1 MTKLEPDSGL
11 APAKACPV
19 ARTAS
24 GSTVRDTGATLLF
37 VVFKWLPQMA
47 AVVGIG
53 VLCGFGYLS
62 LVRGNMFQANAK
74 LYVRVGVDQ
83 TPSPLLGSD
92 RNVTFLAQTRGAV
105 QSEMDLLRNEVL
117 VSRLIAD
124 LNLGAPEARPEPTGL
139 YDRLKR
145 FGADVVQGLRDGTD
159 AVLIMVGLKT
169 PLSRS
174 AAVGQVFAQS
184 LILDNA
190 PGSDVI
196 SVSLRWPGEA
206 QAVHLLDR
214 FLQIYTNFRSA
225 VFEGGGEIDFLS
237 AKRNTAKAAVEAV
250 EAEMAVFEREHDTR
264 NAASRAPLLEADL
277 VEAQRA
283 LERQTLELDFARR
296 RFERLSRV
304 LGRAANQREPVGL
317 GTFPPNSPA
326 LSMAPSMVT
335 LLGERER
342 LLVNNSVNAP
352 EVKEIEAKLGAL
364 TIVLLRQLEAEV
376 QDLVH
381 VEATA
386 RERVEKVAAALREF
400 QDAATGWKSLERRR
414 ELAEARYRDAEKR
427 LGEARDI
434 AALRNARLSNVV
446 VVQPAAAEGT
456 PIGLRKLSMLGI
468 IALCSGVLAC
478 GWALAREVF
487 DGRLYRGEEAAAA
500 LGLPLLGEMPERD
513 RPLQVWS
520 QGDPAA
526 AATRV
531 ALDRLVVTVSECLR
545 GKQNAALAIAAA
557 EADEGAST
565 MALALAHGMSRRD
578 RKAVRLI
585 SGSASQDLLHL
596 ARDLRLRLDPLPASP
611 DLPAGL
617 ALTAVGDRLV
627 VGTWDDA
634 EAAAAFLRD
643 GLPVGP
649 GLQGD
654 AGLVILDL
662 PPLSDEA
669 EAPLC
674 ASRADATLLVVR
686 AGRHDAKRHITAL
699 ESLRW
704 LGMEPIGLVLNR
716 VRRFVPA
723 RLERV

>member
-1 MTKLEPDSGL
+1 MTKLEAEIGL
-11 APAKACPV
+11 PPAKSRAMT
-19 ARTAS
+19 RTVTGS
-24 GSTVRDTGATLLF
+24 GVRDTGATLLF

-53 VLCGFGYLS
+53 ILCGLGYLS

-145 FGADVVQGLRDGTD
+145 LGSDLYQGARDGADAILV
-159 AVLIMVGLKT
+159 MVGLKT
-169 PLSRS
+169 PQSRS
-174 AAVGQVFAQS
+174 AAVSQVFAQS

-206 QAVHLLDR
+206 QAVQLLDR

-225 VFEGGGEIDFLS
+225 VFEGGGEIDFLHT
-237 AKRNTAKAAVEAV
+237 KRNVAKAAVEAV

-296 RFERLSRV
+296 RFDRLSRV
-304 LGRAANQREPVGL
+304 LSRTANQREPVGL

-326 LSMAPSMVT
+326 LSMAPSMVA

-342 LLVNNSVNAP
+342 LLVNNSVSAP
-352 EVKEIEAKLGAL
+352 EVREIEAKLGAL
-364 TIVLLRQLEAEV
+364 TVVLLRQLEAEV
-376 QDLVH
+376 QDLAH
-381 VEATA
+381 VETTA
-386 RERVEKVAAALREF
+386 RERVEKVVTALREF

-468 IALCSGVLAC
+468 ITLCSSVLAC
-478 GWALAREVF
+478 GWALVREVF
-487 DGRLYRGEEAAAA
+487 DGRLYRGEEAAAE
-500 LGLPLLGEMPERD
+500 LGLPLASEVPEHD
-513 RPLQVWS
+513 RLLQVWS
-520 QGDPAA
+520 QCDPAA
-526 AATRV
+526 AAARV
-531 ALDRLVVTVSECLR
+531 ALDRLVVTVSERLR
-545 GKQNAALAIAAA
+545 GERKAVLAVAAA
-557 EADEGAST
+557 EAEEGAST
-565 MALALAHGMSRRD
+565 MALALAHGMARRG

-585 SGSASQDLLHL
+585 SGSTSQALLHH
-596 ARDLRLRLDPLPASP
+596 ARALRVRLDPLPTSP

-617 ALTAVGDRLV
+617 SLTAVGDHLV
-627 VGTWDDA
+627 VGTWEDA
-634 EAAAAFLRD
+634 EAAGAFLRGD
-643 GLPVGP
+643 FASCP

-662 PPLSDEA
+662 PPLLSDA

-686 AGRHDAKRHITAL
+686 AGRHAAARHIAAL
-699 ESLRW
+699 EALRW
-704 LGMEPIGLVLNR
+704 LGVEPIGIVLNR

-723 RLERV
+723 RLEQV

>member
-1 MTKLEPDSGL
+1 MTKLPSETGL
-11 APAKACPV
+11 APARPH
-19 ARTAS
+19 TAS
-24 GSTVRDTGATLLF
+24 GGSVRDTGATLLF

-53 VLCGFGYLS
+53 ILCGVGYLS

-105 QSEMDLLRNEVL
+105 QSEMDLMRNEVL

-124 LNLGAPEARPEPTGL
+124 LNLGAPEVRPEPTGL
-139 YDRLKR
+139 YGRLKR
-145 FGADVVQGLRDGTD
+145 FGSDLYQGMRDGAD
-159 AVLIMVGLKT
+159 AVLIMAGLKT

-174 AAVGQVFAQS
+174 AAVSQVFAQS

-206 QAVHLLDR
+206 QAVQLLDR

-237 AKRNTAKAAVEAV
+237 TKRDAAKAAVEAV

-264 NAASRAPLLEADL
+264 NAASRLPLLEADL

-283 LERQTLELDFARR
+283 LERQSLELDFARR

-304 LGRAANQREPVGL
+304 LVRTASQREPVGL

-326 LSMAPSMVT
+326 LSMAPSMVA

-342 LLVNNSVNAP
+342 LLVNNSANAP
-352 EVKEIEAKLGAL
+352 EVREVEAKLGAL
-364 TIVLLRQLEAEV
+364 TVVLLRQLEAEV

-381 VEATA
+381 VEAAA
-386 RERVEKVAAALREF
+386 RERVEKVSTALREF

-427 LGEARDI
+427 LAEARDI

-468 IALCSGVLAC
+468 ITLCSGVLAC
-478 GWALAREVF
+478 GWALVREVF

-500 LGLPLLGEMPERD
+500 LGLPLVGEVPARE

-520 QGDPAA
+520 PSDPDSAA
-526 AATRV
+526 RV
-531 ALDRLVVTVSECLR
+531 ALDRLVVTVSERLR
-545 GKQNAALAIAAA
+545 GARPTVLAIAAA

-565 MALALAHGMSRRD
+565 VALALAHGMARRG
-578 RKAVRLI
+578 RVPVRLI
-585 SGSASQDLLHL
+585 SGSTSQDLLHH
-596 ARDLRLRLDPLPASP
+596 ARDLRVRMDPLPSSP
-611 DLPAGL
+611 DLPTGL

-627 VGTWDDA
+627 VATWDDA
-634 EAAAAFLRD
+634 DAAAAFLRD
-643 GLPVGP
+643 GFASCP

-654 AGLVILDL
+654 ASLVILDL
-662 PPLSDEA
+662 PPLSGDA

-686 AGRHDAKRHITAL
+686 AGRHGAQRHIAAL
-699 ESLRW
+699 EALRW
-704 LGMEPIGLVLNR
+704 LGTEPIGIVLNG
-716 VRRFVPA
+716 VRRFIPA

>member
-1 MTKLEPDSGL
+1 MNKLGPEMGLPPIKTRGGPDL
-11 APAKACPV
+11 N
-19 ARTAS
+19 
-24 GSTVRDTGATLLF
+24 VRDTGATLLF

-53 VLCGFGYLS
+53 ILCGLGYLT
-62 LVRGNMFQANAK
+62 LVRGNLFQANAK

-139 YDRLKR
+139 YGRLKR
-145 FGADVVQGLRDGTD
+145 LGSDVYQAARDGAD
-159 AVLIMVGLKT
+159 AILIMVGLKT

-174 AAVGQVFAQS
+174 AAVSQVFAQS

-196 SVSLRWPGEA
+196 SVSLRWPNEA
-206 QAVHLLDR
+206 QAVLLLDR

-237 AKRNTAKAAVEAV
+237 TKRDAAKADLEAV
-250 EAEMAVFEREHDTR
+250 DAEMAVYEREHDIR
-264 NAASRAPLLEADL
+264 NTASRAPLLEADL
-277 VEAQRA
+277 VDAQRS

-296 RFERLSRV
+296 RFERLGRV
-304 LGRAANQREPVGL
+304 LGRGAANQQREPVGL

-342 LLVNNSVNAP
+342 LLVNNTANAP
-352 EVKEIEAKLGAL
+352 EVREVEAKLGAL
-364 TIVLLRQLEAEV
+364 TVVLLRQLEAEV

-386 RERVEKVAAALREF
+386 RERVDKVATALREF
-400 QDAATGWKSLERRR
+400 QDSAAGWKSLERRR

-446 VVQPAAAEGT
+446 VVQPAAAEGV
-456 PIGLRKLSMLGI
+456 PIGLRKLPMLGI
-468 IALCSGVLAC
+468 IALCSGVLAS
-478 GWALAREVF
+478 GWALVREIF
-487 DGRLYRGEEAAAA
+487 DGRLYRGEAAAA
-500 LGLPLLGEMPERD
+500 ELGLPLAGEVPERD
-513 RPLQVWS
+513 GLLQVWS
-520 QGDPAA
+520 RGDRAA
-526 AATRV
+526 PEARV
-531 ALDRLVVTVSECLR
+531 ALDRLVVTVTERLR
-545 GKQNAALAIAAA
+545 GDRTAVLAIAAA
-557 EADEGAST
+557 EADEGTST
-565 MALALAHGMSRRD
+565 IALALAYGMARRG
-578 RKAVRLI
+578 RQAVRLI
-585 SGSASQDLLHL
+585 AGSTSQALLEH
-596 ARDLRLRLDPLPASP
+596 ARDLGVSLHPLPGSP
-611 DLPAGL
+611 DLPPGL
-617 ALTAVGDRLV
+617 VLTAVGDHLV
-627 VGTWDDA
+627 VGTWA
-634 EAAAAFLRD
+634 EPEAAATFLRE
-643 GLPVGP
+643 
-649 GLQGD
+649 GD
-654 AGLVILDL
+654 ATCPSLRGDARIILIDL
-662 PPLSDEA
+662 PPLSGEA

-686 AGRHDAKRHITAL
+686 AGWHAAARHIAAL
-699 ESLRW
+699 ESLKW
-704 LGMEPIGLVLNR
+704 LGAEPIGFVLNR
-716 VRRFVPA
+716 VRGFVPA
-723 RLERV
+723 RLERAR